1 MNGSIKKYAKMYL
14 RRILLLVVF
23 LGLLLGGLFAAMVYR
38 TFFSPNTAF
47 SNEQAYVYLPTGAG
61 YEELKPQLA
70 PLLKDL
76 GTFETVAEKKR
87 YLSNIKPGK
96 FPIQKGMNN
105 NEIVNSLRSRN
116 TPVRVSFNNQETPA
130 LLAGRI
136 AAQIEADSL
145 SLLKAFTDPEFLEA
159 QGWTLDQALLP
170 YIPNSYELYW
180 NTPADEFRERML
192 REYQN
197 FWTDQRVAQARSQGL
212 SPEQAIALASIVHKE
227 TSQVSERP
235 RVAGVYLNRLRK
247 GMLLQADP
255 TVIFA
260 VKKESGDY
268 DTIIRRVL
276 YKDLEL
282 DSPFNTYKYAGV
294 PPGPIAMPDIS
305 AIEAVLNPEK
315 HDFLYFV
322 ADTENFGYHQFSKTL
337 AQHNRKKE
345 QYIRWLNQQKIRR

>member
-1 MNGSIKKYAKMYL
+1 MYL
-14 RRILLLVVF
+14 KRILLFVVF
-23 LGLLLGGLFAAMVYR
+23 LGLLLGGVFAAMVYR

-47 SNEQAYVYLPTGAG
+47 ANEEAYVYIPTGAG

-70 PLLKDL
+70 PLLEDL
-76 GTFETVAEKKR
+76 DAFESVARRKR

-96 FPIQKGMNN
+96 FPIRKGMNN

-136 AAQIEADSL
+136 ASQIEADSL
-145 SLLKAFTDPEFLEA
+145 SLYQSFMDTEFLSKH
-159 QGWTLDQALLP
+159 QWTRDQALLP
-170 YIPNSYELYW
+170 YIPNTYELYW
-180 NTPADEFRERML
+180 NTSAEEFRDRML
-192 REYQN
+192 REYES
-197 FWTDQRVAQARSQGL
+197 FWTEKRMEKARAQGL
-212 SPEQAIALASIVHKE
+212 SPEQVMALASIVQKE

-260 VKKESGDY
+260 IKKESGNF
-268 DTIIRRVL
+268 DTVIRRVL
-276 YKDLEL
+276 YRDLEL
-282 DSPFNTYKYAGV
+282 DTPFNTYKYGGI

-315 HDFLYFV
+315 HDFFYFV
-322 ADTENFGYHQFSKTL
+322 ADTENFGYHKFSRTL

>member
-1 MNGSIKKYAKMYL
+1 MYL
-14 RRILLLVVF
+14 KRILLIVVF

-47 SNEQAYVYLPTGAG
+47 SNDQAFVYVPTGAG

-76 GTFETVAEKKR
+76 DAFESVARRKR

-96 FPIQKGMNN
+96 FPILKGMSN

-116 TPVRVSFNNQETPA
+116 TPVSVSFNNQETPA

-136 AAQIEADSL
+136 ASQIEADSL
-145 SLLKAFTDPEFLEA
+145 SLYEAFMDAAFLEA
-159 QGWTLDQALLP
+159 QGWTRDQALLP

-180 NTPADEFRERML
+180 NTSAVTFRDRML
-192 REYQN
+192 REYRN
-197 FWTDQRVAQARSQGL
+197 FWTGSRKEKARAQGL
-212 SPEQAIALASIVHKE
+212 TPDQVMALASIVHKE
-227 TSQVSERP
+227 TSQTSERP
-235 RVAGVYLNRLRK
+235 RVAGVYLNRLKK

-260 VKKESGDY
+260 IKKESGNF
-268 DTIIRRVL
+268 DTVIRRVL
-276 YKDLEL
+276 YRDLEL
-282 DSPFNTYKYAGV
+282 DTPFNTYKYGGV

-305 AIEAVLNPEK
+305 AIEAVLKPEK
-315 HDFLYFV
+315 HEYLYFV
-322 ADTENFGYHQFSKTL
+322 ADTENFGYHKFSKTL

>member
-1 MNGSIKKYAKMYL
+1 MYL
-14 RRILLLVVF
+14 KRILLILVF

-47 SNEQAYVYLPTGAG
+47 SNEEAYVYIPTGAG
-61 YEELKPQLA
+61 YEDLKPQLA
-70 PLLKDL
+70 ALLEDL
-76 GTFETVAEKKR
+76 DAFESVAGRKR

-96 FPIQKGMNN
+96 FPIRKGMNN

-116 TPVRVSFNNQETPA
+116 TPVRISFNNQETPA

-136 AAQIEADSL
+136 ASQIEADSL
-145 SLLKAFTDPEFLEA
+145 ELLKSFMDADFLKD
-159 QGWTLDQALLP
+159 QGWTTDQALLP
-170 YIPNSYELYW
+170 YIPNSYEVYW
-180 NTPADEFRERML
+180 NTSAEQFRDRML
-192 REYQN
+192 REYN
-197 FWTDQRVAQARSQGL
+197 DFWTENRREKASAQGL
-212 SPEQAIALASIVHKE
+212 SPEQVIALASIVHKE
-227 TSQVSERP
+227 TSQADERP
-235 RVAGVYLNRLRK
+235 RVAGVYLNRIRR

-260 VKKESGDY
+260 IKKESGNF
-268 DTIIRRVL
+268 DTVIRRVL
-276 YKDLEL
+276 YRDLEL
-282 DSPFNTYKYAGV
+282 DSPYNTYKYGGV

-322 ADTENFGYHQFSKTL
+322 ADTENFGYHKFSKTL

-345 QYIRWLNQQKIRR
+345 QYIRWLNQQKIQR

>member
-1 MNGSIKKYAKMYL
+1 MYL
-14 RRILLLVVF
+14 KRILLITVL

-38 TFFSPNTAF
+38 TFFTPNTAF
-47 SNEQAYVYLPTGAG
+47 SNEVAYVYIPTGAT
-61 YEELKPQLA
+61 YEDLKPQLA

-76 GTFETVAEKKR
+76 DAFESVARRKR
-87 YLSNIKPGK
+87 YFSNIRPGK
-96 FPIQKGMNN
+96 FPLSKGMNN

-136 AAQIEADSL
+136 AGQIEADSQAL
-145 SLLKAFTDPEFLEA
+145 YQAFTDSAFLEE
-159 QGWTLDQALLP
+159 QGWNRDQALLP

-180 NTPADEFRERML
+180 NTSATEFRDRML
-192 REYQN
+192 REYRN
-197 FWTDQRVAQARSQGL
+197 FWTEARLEKAKSQGL
-212 SPEQAIALASIVHKE
+212 TPEQVIALASVVHKE
-227 TSQVSERP
+227 TSQVEERP
-235 RVAGVYLNRLRK
+235 RVAGVYLNRLRR

-260 VKKESGDY
+260 IKKESGNF

-276 YKDLEL
+276 YRDLEL
-282 DSPFNTYKYAGV
+282 DTPFNTYKYGGV

-315 HDFLYFV
+315 HNFLYFV
-322 ADTENFGYHQFSKTL
+322 ADTANFGYHQFSETL

-345 QYIRWLNQQKIRR
+345 QYIRWLNNQKILR